1 MEMLTLILWNK
12 VSIIPIKLRFLNVRF
27 MKT

>member
-12 VSIIPIKLRFLNVRF
+12 VSVIPIKLQFLNIRF